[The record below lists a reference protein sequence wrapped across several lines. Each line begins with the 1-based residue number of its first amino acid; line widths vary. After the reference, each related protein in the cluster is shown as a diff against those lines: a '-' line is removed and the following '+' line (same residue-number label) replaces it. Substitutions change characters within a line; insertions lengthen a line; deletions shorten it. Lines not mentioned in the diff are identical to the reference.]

1 MDNASDQGN
10 EVKKPSGKPKRTLNN
25 GIWNHAILAIGVG
38 VFGLL
43 CTFALLWWQ
52 FVVIAN
58 EDHRTA
64 QVQARHAGFVGYFNS
79 RITGL
84 KRQIAA
90 LAAAPSTVEALL
102 SYDPDR
108 IHAANLELT
117 ALLGY
122 ARRVDI
128 IPKGTAEVDLNAEV
142 PISFAALHVIK
153 RAETQEF
160 VGPEMS
166 LNQRDLVY
174 VAHPITNQGVMVGVL
189 FVALS
194 RDYFFD
200 PLRSYDTQLGRLNIV
215 QVFDDSAT
223 PVKVLEWGTASN
235 GSNSV
240 FTIPLETSG
249 WHLVF
254 EPNEKAIDD
263 LTTLTQLLT
272 PLAVALAMLIGG
284 ASLAFSSLSR
294 KLEKDSNTLVEYA
307 SRLMRGRSTR
317 FDSYRLPLFQ
327 QIAEGMRA
335 AGDAAPT
342 VAQHGKIPD
351 AKSNP
356 GDKQAE
362 VDKLLTD
369 QLGVGSID
377 HGEEQGNSC
386 ANPVRFPALCC
397 YSFTPYPQGHLLTR
411 RADDLD
417 NLCIPEEGNRP
428 LIPVLDSYSFSFSER
443 ELRGRFGK
451 LQADFLRGA
460 MCHSGRHLSF

>member
-38 VFGLL
+38 AFGLL

-52 FVVIAN
+52 FIVIAN
-58 EDHRTA
+58 EDHRAA
-64 QVQARHAGFVGYFNS
+64 QVQAQHAGFVGYFNS
-79 RITGL
+79 RIIGL

-90 LAAAPSTVEALL
+90 LAGAPSTVEALL

-128 IPKGTAEVDLNAEV
+128 IPEGTAEVDLNAEV
-142 PISFAALHVIK
+142 PISFAALLVIK

-215 QVFDDSAT
+215 QAFDDSA

-294 KLEKDSNTLVEYA
+294 KLEKDSNTLVEYVG
-307 SRLMRGRSTR
+307 RLMRGRSTR

-327 QIAEGMRA
+327 QIAGGLQAA
-335 AGDAAPT
+335 AGVAPT
-342 VAQHGKIPD
+342 TAQHSPYRWKRL
-351 AKSNP
+351 A
-356 GDKQAE
+356 GDSCLSPTTKQS
-362 VDKLLTD
+362 TI
-369 QLGVGSID
+369 S
-377 HGEEQGNSC
+377 
-386 ANPVRFPALCC
+386 
-397 YSFTPYPQGHLLTR
+397 
-411 RADDLD
+411 
-417 NLCIPEEGNRP
+417 P
-428 LIPVLDSYSFSFSER
+428 L
-443 ELRGRFGK
+443 
-451 LQADFLRGA
+451 
-460 MCHSGRHLSF
+460 